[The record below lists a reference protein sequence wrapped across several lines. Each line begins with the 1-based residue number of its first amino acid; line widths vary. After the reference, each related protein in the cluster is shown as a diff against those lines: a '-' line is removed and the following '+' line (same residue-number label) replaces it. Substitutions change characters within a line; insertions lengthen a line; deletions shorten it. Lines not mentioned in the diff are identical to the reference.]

1 MNILEYCEW
10 KQDVMGGW
18 FVKHEDYTWHP
29 FGGDKPTL
37 DMNFFFQYVVPKL
50 RLMLSYA
57 DYIDFMRC
65 LISPIN
71 QVGDYDHNKA
81 WQDNLEKLI
90 YKEST
95 TVHFTGDDIEIT

>member
-1 MNILEYCEW
+1 MNILEYC
-10 KQDVMGGW
+10 GW
-18 FVKHEDYTWHP
+18 RYDGQGSWMYDDGNSTFVPWE
-29 FGGDKPTL
+29 KPTL

-81 WQDNLEKLI
+81 WQEALLKLI
-90 YKEST
+90 GE
-95 TVHFTGDDIEIT
+95 ER